1 MSQHLARQIAEA
13 KAKIPDRLSNLEA
26 ALKTTIDK
34 ADSFFAN
41 AETKILDQGKKNA
54 AQDAEIIRIV
64 KELAFLQHEWLDV
77 RIYLSRNIFYR
88 LTHRLPLP
96 GSEPENPLFTKTSP
110 SESST

>member
-1 MSQHLARQIAEA
+1 VTRHLTREITEA

-54 AQDAEIIRIV
+54 AQDAEITRLV
-64 KELAFLQHEWLDV
+64 KELTFLQQQWLDV

-88 LTHRLPLP
+88 LLHRLPLP
-96 GSEPENPLFTKTSP
+96 GSEPAGPGT
-110 SESST
+110 